1 MDSHWWDVFDVFDVF
16 GLAGESPV
24 LAVLAVVALVL
35 VVVGLGFFVLVP
47 LLLAIV
53 DVLVLLALLAAG
65 GLART
70 AFRRP
75 WEVEAT
81 TDGPPA
87 EARSWRVRGWGESGR
102 AVGQVARRLELGAA
116 DPSPD
121 LVER

>member
-1 MDSHWWDVFDVFDVF
+1 
-16 GLAGESPV
+16 V
-24 LAVLAVVALVL
+24 LAVIAVIVLLLA
-35 VVVGLGFFVLVP
+35 VVGLGFFVVVP

-53 DVLVLLALLAAG
+53 DLVVLLALLAVG
-65 GLART
+65 GVART

-102 AVGQVARRLELGAA
+102 AVEQVARRLELGAT